1 MSRLEDNQIR
11 FRGFCMSGRLKGKE
25 IEGTINI
32 DSAQFRR
39 GEGSGF
45 DSGQFRR
52 GEGSGFGSLVILLL
66 LALGINVLIVNKG
79 EFSDS
84 RSPEDAPQ
92 VLEESNAQ
100 YFDDLPLDLDEGN
113 LVESTRDRE

>member
-11 FRGFCMSGRLKGKE
+11 FRGFCLNGRLKGKE
-25 IEGTINI
+25 IEGTINL
-32 DSAQFRR
+32 
-39 GEGSGF
+39 

-84 RSPEDAPQ
+84 RSSEEASQ
-92 VLEESNAQ
+92 VLEESDGQNF
-100 YFDDLPLDLDEGN
+100 YLDRGT